1 MDEEQ
6 MSALNRARAQ
16 AMLHTPAPEAENK
29 DEQAQAVSAEQKD
42 EQTVK
47 GTVKSVD
54 GKKVTITIGEKTYTF
69 ENNKDDLKLQ
79 KGDKVSVVLVKDA
92 EGKEQVKSVKL
103 LPAEADSEKAQDQ
116 KDGEK
121 AADTSVET
129 AQAAVEE

>member
-1 MDEEQ
+1 

-16 AMLHTPAPEAENK
+16 AMLHTPAPETENK
-29 DEQAQAVSAEQKD
+29 DEQAQTVAAEQKD

-54 GKKVTITIGEKTYTF
+54 GKKVTITVGEKTYTF
-69 ENNKDDLKLQ
+69 ENKKDDLKLQ

-103 LPAEADSEKAQDQ
+103 LPAEVQGEKAQEQ
-116 KDGEK
+116 KDSENVQEQ
-121 AADTSVET
+121 TVET
-129 AQAAVEE
+129 AQGAVEE

>member
-1 MDEEQ
+1 MTKNTNNNKKTIGIVLAS
-6 MSALNRARAQ
+6 SA
-16 AMLHTPAPEAENK
+16 
-29 DEQAQAVSAEQKD
+29 AVGVLTAGLIFGTAGFSAKQPQTVSSEQKE

-69 ENNKDDLKLQ
+69 ENNKEDLKLQ

-103 LPAEADSEKAQDQ
+103 LPAEAE
-116 KDGEK
+116 GEK
-121 AADTSVET
+121 AVDETVET
-129 AQAAVEE
+129 ASEQ

>member
-1 MDEEQ
+1 

-16 AMLHTPAPEAENK
+16 AMLHTPAPETENK
-29 DEQAQAVSAEQKD
+29 DEQAQAVTAEQKD

-54 GKKVTITIGEKTYTF
+54 GKKVTITVGEKTYTF

-103 LPAEADSEKAQDQ
+103 LPAEVQGEKAQEQ
-116 KDGEK
+116 KDSENVQEQ
-121 AADTSVET
+121 TVET
-129 AQAAVEE
+129 AQGAVEE

>member
-1 MDEEQ
+1 

-16 AMLHTPAPEAENK
+16 AMLHTPAPETENK
-29 DEQAQAVSAEQKD
+29 DEQAQTVAAEQKD

-54 GKKVTITIGEKTYTF
+54 GKKVTITVGEKTYTF
-69 ENNKDDLKLQ
+69 ENKKDDLKLQ

>member
-1 MDEEQ
+1 MT
-6 MSALNRARAQ
+6 R
-16 AMLHTPAPEAENK
+16 
-29 DEQAQAVSAEQKD
+29 
-42 EQTVK
+42 
-47 GTVKSVD
+47 
-54 GKKVTITIGEKTYTF
+54 
-69 ENNKDDLKLQ
+69 LKLQ

>member
-1 MDEEQ
+1 M
-6 MSALNRARAQ
+6 
-16 AMLHTPAPEAENK
+16 
-29 DEQAQAVSAEQKD
+29 
-42 EQTVK
+42 
-47 GTVKSVD
+47 D
-54 GKKVTITIGEKTYTF
+54 GKKVTITIGEKSYTF

-121 AADTSVET
+121 DADTSVET

>member
-1 MDEEQ
+1 

-16 AMLHTPAPEAENK
+16 AMLHTPAPETENK
-29 DEQAQAVSAEQKD
+29 DEQAQTVAAEQKD

-103 LPAEADSEKAQDQ
+103 LPAEEQGEKAQEQ
-116 KDGEK
+116 KDSENVQEQ
-121 AADTSVET
+121 TVET
-129 AQAAVEE
+129 AQGAVEE

>member
-1 MDEEQ
+1 

-16 AMLHTPAPEAENK
+16 AMLHTPAPETENK
-29 DEQAQAVSAEQKD
+29 DEQEQTVAAEQKD

-54 GKKVTITIGEKTYTF
+54 GKKVTITVGEKTYTF
-69 ENNKDDLKLQ
+69 ENKKDDLKLQ

-103 LPAEADSEKAQDQ
+103 LPAEVQGEKAQEQ
-116 KDGEK
+116 KDSENVQEQ
-121 AADTSVET
+121 TVET
-129 AQAAVEE
+129 AQGAVEE

>member
-1 MDEEQ
+1 

-16 AMLHTPAPEAENK
+16 AMLHTPAPETENK
-29 DEQAQAVSAEQKD
+29 DEQAQAVTAEQKD

-54 GKKVTITIGEKTYTF
+54 GKKVTITVGEKTYTF
-69 ENNKDDLKLQ
+69 ENKKDDLKLQ

-103 LPAEADSEKAQDQ
+103 LPAEVQGEKAQEQ
-116 KDGEK
+116 KDSENVQEQ
-121 AADTSVET
+121 TVET
-129 AQAAVEE
+129 AQGAVEE

>member
-1 MDEEQ
+1 

-16 AMLHTPAPEAENK
+16 AMLHTPAPETENK
-29 DEQAQAVSAEQKD
+29 DEQAQTVAAEQKD

-54 GKKVTITIGEKTYTF
+54 GKKVTITVDEKTYTF
-69 ENNKDDLKLQ
+69 ENKKDDLKLQ

-103 LPAEADSEKAQDQ
+103 LPAEVQGEKAQEQ
-116 KDGEK
+116 KDSENVQEQ
-121 AADTSVET
+121 TVET
-129 AQAAVEE
+129 AQGAVEE

>member
-1 MDEEQ
+1 

-16 AMLHTPAPEAENK
+16 AMLHTPAPETENK
-29 DEQAQAVSAEQKD
+29 DEQAQTVAAEQKD

-54 GKKVTITIGEKTYTF
+54 GKKVTITVDEKTYTF
-69 ENNKDDLKLQ
+69 ENKKDDLKLQ

-103 LPAEADSEKAQDQ
+103 LPNLWRQSH
-116 KDGEK
+116 
-121 AADTSVET
+121 
-129 AQAAVEE
+129 

>member
-1 MDEEQ
+1 

-16 AMLHTPAPEAENK
+16 AMLHTPAPETENK
-29 DEQAQAVSAEQKD
+29 DEQEQTVAAEQKD

-54 GKKVTITIGEKTYTF
+54 GKKVTITVGEKTYTF

-103 LPAEADSEKAQDQ
+103 LPAEVQGEKAQEQ
-116 KDGEK
+116 KDSENVQEQ
-121 AADTSVET
+121 TVET
-129 AQAAVEE
+129 AQGAVEE

>member
-1 MDEEQ
+1 

-16 AMLHTPAPEAENK
+16 AMLHTPAPETENK
-29 DEQAQAVSAEQKD
+29 DEQAQTVAAEQKD

-54 GKKVTITIGEKTYTF
+54 GKKVTITVGEK
-69 ENNKDDLKLQ
+69 NLKLQ

-103 LPAEADSEKAQDQ
+103 LPAEVQGEKAQEQ
-116 KDGEK
+116 KDSENVQEQ
-121 AADTSVET
+121 TVET
-129 AQAAVEE
+129 AQGAVEE

>member
-1 MDEEQ
+1 

-16 AMLHTPAPEAENK
+16 AMLHTPAPETENK
-29 DEQAQAVSAEQKD
+29 DEQAQTVAAEQKD

-69 ENNKDDLKLQ
+69 ENKKDDLKLQ

>member
-1 MDEEQ
+1 

-16 AMLHTPAPEAENK
+16 AMLHTPAPETENK
-29 DEQAQAVSAEQKD
+29 DEQAQTVAAEQKD

-54 GKKVTITIGEKTYTF
+54 GKKVTIT
-69 ENNKDDLKLQ
+69 DLKLQ

-103 LPAEADSEKAQDQ
+103 LPAEVQGEKAQEQ
-116 KDGEK
+116 KDSENVQEQ
-121 AADTSVET
+121 TVET
-129 AQAAVEE
+129 AQGAVEE